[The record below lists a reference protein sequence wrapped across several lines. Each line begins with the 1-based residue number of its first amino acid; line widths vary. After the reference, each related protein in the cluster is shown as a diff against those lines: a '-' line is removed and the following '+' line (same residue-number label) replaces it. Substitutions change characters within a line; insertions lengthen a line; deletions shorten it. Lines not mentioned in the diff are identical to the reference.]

1 MHLVDIMSHS
11 GLALYA
17 EVGMVLFIVAFVFIL
32 VSQFLPGVRKAMDA
46 ARQLPLQDD
55 PTGTPEEDHRS

>member
-17 EVGMVLFIVAFVFIL
+17 EVGMVLFVIAFLFIL

-46 ARQLPLQDD
+46 ARQLPLQDEAA
-55 PTGTPEEDHRS
+55 PAPEEDQHS